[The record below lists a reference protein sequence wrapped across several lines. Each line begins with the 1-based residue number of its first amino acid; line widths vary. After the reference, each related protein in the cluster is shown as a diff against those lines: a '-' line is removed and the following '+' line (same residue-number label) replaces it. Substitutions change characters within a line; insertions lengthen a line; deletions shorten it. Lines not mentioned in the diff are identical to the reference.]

1 MIENGSFYELNNNS
15 KLSLG
20 GMIQNA
26 YVSHHTSFA
35 SYLESK
41 GGEFAGAYPQI
52 YKYLTNA
59 TAFYETHFSS
69 LQSYIKR
76 EKRQLQFETPS
87 RINVSIELS
96 IELPEKEA
104 PTTGAQYLFQ
114 GKDKLN
120 LLMIYQ
126 TG

>member
-1 MIENGSFYELNNNS
+1 MIENGSFYELNNIS
-15 KLSLG
+15 KLSLE

-41 GGEFAGAYPQI
+41 GGGFADAYPQI

-69 LQSYIKR
+69 LQTYIKR
-76 EKRQLQFETPS
+76 ENVQLQFETPKG
-87 RINVSIELS
+87 IIVSI
-96 IELPEKEA
+96 
-104 PTTGAQYLFQ
+104 
-114 GKDKLN
+114 
-120 LLMIYQ
+120 
-126 TG
+126 